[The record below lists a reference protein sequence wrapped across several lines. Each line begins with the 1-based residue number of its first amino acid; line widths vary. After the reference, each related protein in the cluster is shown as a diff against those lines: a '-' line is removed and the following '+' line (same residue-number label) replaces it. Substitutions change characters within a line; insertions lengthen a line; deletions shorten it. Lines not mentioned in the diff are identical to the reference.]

1 MLEFTVSVC
10 PIDAAWL
17 AVSRLPRSLVM
28 DVDEFWLLIEQSARE
43 TTGNEAR
50 LAWLHERLVQRSAE
64 EIVDF
69 DAWILMARRKVDTW
83 LMWGAMRALFG
94 GGSDD
99 GFWYFQ
105 MWLVGL
111 GRVAFERVA
120 HEPDALV
127 DVPEVQRLVTMERNR
142 QTWTN
147 DDWPKF
153 ERLAYVAVKAWE
165 QATGKEHEELAEA
178 LRSRGF
184 ELFALP
190 HPSDEGWELDDEEES
205 ARRLPRINRYM
216 RELYGRP

>member
-1 MLEFTVSVC
+1 
-10 PIDAAWL
+10 
-17 AVSRLPRSLVM
+17 M

-43 TTGNEAR
+43 TTGKEAR
-50 LAWLHERLVQRSAE
+50 LAWLHKRLAQRSAE

-69 DAWILMARRKVDTW
+69 DAWILTARRKVDTW
-83 LMWGAMRALFG
+83 LMWGAVRALYF

-105 MWLVGL
+105 MWLAGL
-111 GRVAFERVA
+111 GRATFERMA
-120 HEPDALV
+120 REPDALV
-127 DVPEVQRLVTMERNR
+127 DVPAVQRLVVMARNR

-147 DDWPKF
+147 EDWPAF
-153 ERLAYVAVKAWE
+153 ESLAYVAVKAWE
-165 QATGKEHEELAEA
+165 QATGKGHEELAEA

-190 HPSDEGWELDDEEES
+190 NPTDEAWELDNAEES

-216 RELYGRP
+216 RHLYGRP